1 MLVQFRLYSESRQ
14 RFGTVPTN
22 RFRLTKPVSVSERRR
37 RSAEVLAE
45 AAARAKFQSSASG
58 DLGPAASAKEERS
71 SRSSSGAL
79 RTFLQRRQSAL
90 TAGLRRIS
98 SVFGGQPNQAASP
111 LSAAGQS
118 MTSSGSSSGDA
129 SAELRQQPSW
139 LPRGCQPGGRQSAAG
154 AAQAGPVPAVA
165 SQAAEAAAAF
175 GLVKSAGRTQ
185 SSRLGRAGI
194 GAASSLA
201 RGGSSSSARSNTGQP
216 AASPPERTA
225 ATPPPNPFQEAA
237 ETGGSSDGGGAGGWE
252 PASVPGEKK
261 ESPSLP
267 PNPFQLASGAA
278 F

>member
-111 LSAAGQS
+111 LSAAGQC
-118 MTSSGSSSGDA
+118 MTSSGGSSGGA
-129 SAELRQQPSW
+129 SAELRKQPSW
-139 LPRGCQPGGRQSAAG
+139 PPRGCIGDCQSAAG

-185 SSRLGRAGI
+185 SSRLGGAGI